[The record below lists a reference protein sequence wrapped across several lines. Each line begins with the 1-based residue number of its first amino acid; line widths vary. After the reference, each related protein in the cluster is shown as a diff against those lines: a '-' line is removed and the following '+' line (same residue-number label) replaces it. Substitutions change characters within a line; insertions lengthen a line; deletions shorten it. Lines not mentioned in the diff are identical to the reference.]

1 MTNAADPA
9 PEPDLVLK
17 NVRPWGAA
25 ATDIVI
31 RAGRIA
37 AIGPSD
43 AAGEDKHVVQGGG
56 AIALPGLV
64 EAHTHLDKNMLGMP
78 YRPNEAGPSLIDKI
92 ENERRKK
99 IEWRI
104 DPARQSARQVVAS
117 IARGTTHIRSFVDI
131 DSAVGLSGLS
141 GVMATREKYRDACT
155 IEIVAFPQSGLCAH
169 EAAIPLMEEAMAS
182 GADVVGGLDPCGVDR
197 DPRRQLD
204 IVFGL
209 AEHYGKPVDIHLH
222 ETGELGL
229 FTLDLIL
236 ERTEAHAMQGK
247 VTVSHAFCLG
257 HHDIAM
263 VDAALTRIAKNNVH
277 LATTG
282 SPSRPV
288 PPLLKCVSSGINVA
302 CGNDG
307 IRDTWGPY
315 GNGDMLERAMIVG
328 LRNNLRRDE
337 ELEFALRACTRGG
350 AALMGISDYGLEVGR
365 QADLFLV
372 EGATPSEAVV
382 SRPPRKLVVKAGR
395 VVARDGAALVSAP

>member
-1 MTNAADPA
+1 MT
-9 PEPDLVLK
+9 DLVLK
-17 NVRPWGAA
+17 NVRPLGAA

-31 RAGRIA
+31 RDGRIA
-37 AIGPSD
+37 TIGPTNE
-43 AAGEDKHVVQGGG
+43 AGEDFSG
-56 AIALPGLV
+56 ALALPGLV

-92 ENERRKK
+92 ENERRRK

-104 DPARQSARQVVAS
+104 DPERQSARQVVAS
-117 IARGTTHIRSFVDI
+117 IARGTTHIRSFVDV

-141 GVMATREKYRDACT
+141 GVMATREKYADACT

-169 EAAIPLMEEAMAS
+169 EAAIPLMEEAMAQ
-182 GADVVGGLDPCGVDR
+182 GADVVGGLDPCGIDR
-197 DPRRQLD
+197 DPKRQLD

-209 AEHYGKPVDIHLH
+209 AEHYGRPVDIHLH

-236 ERTEAHAMQGK
+236 ERTEALSMQGK
-247 VTVSHAFCLG
+247 VTISHAFCLG
-257 HHDIAM
+257 HPDIAM
-263 VDAALTRIAKNNVH
+263 VDSALTRIAKNNVH
-277 LATTG
+277 VATTG

-288 PPLLKCVSSGINVA
+288 PPLLKCVASGINVA

-337 ELEFALRACTRGG
+337 EIEFALRACTRGG
-350 AALMGISDYGLEVGR
+350 AALMGITDYGLEAGR
-365 QADLFLV
+365 RADLFLV
-372 EGATPSEAVV
+372 DGATPAEAVV
-382 SRPPRKLVVKAGR
+382 SRPPRRLVVKGGR
-395 VVARDGAALVSAP
+395 IVARDGAALVSAP

>member
-1 MTNAADPA
+1 MT
-9 PEPDLVLK
+9 DLVLK
-17 NVRPWGAA
+17 NLRPWGAA
-25 ATDIVI
+25 ATDIII

-37 AIGPSD
+37 AIGPAD
-43 AAGEDKHVVQGGG
+43 EPGEDCSG

-64 EAHTHLDKNMLGMP
+64 EAHTHIDKTMLGMP
-78 YRPNEAGPSLIDKI
+78 YRPNVAGPSLLDKI
-92 ENERRKK
+92 ENERRRKLEWK
-99 IEWRI
+99 IE
-104 DPARQSARQVVAS
+104 PERQSARQVVAS
-117 IARGTTHIRSFVDI
+117 IAKGTTHIRTFVDI
-131 DSAVGLSGLS
+131 DSAVGLSGLA
-141 GVMATREKYRDACT
+141 GVLATRARYADACT

-169 EAAIPLMEEAMAS
+169 EAAIPLMEEAMAE
-182 GADVVGGLDPCGVDR
+182 GADVVGGLDPCGIDR
-197 DPRRQLD
+197 DPKRQLD
-204 IVFGL
+204 IVFGM

-236 ERTEAHAMQGK
+236 ERTEALSMQGK

-257 HHDIAM
+257 HGDTAM

-288 PPLLKCVSSGINVA
+288 PPLLKCVASGINVA

-315 GNGDMLERAMIVG
+315 GNGCMLERAMIVG

-337 ELEFALRACTRGG
+337 EIEFALRACTRGG
-350 AALMGISDYGLEVGR
+350 AALMGIGDYGLEVGR
-365 QADLFLV
+365 PADLCIV
-372 EGATPSEAVV
+372 DGATPAEAVV
-382 SRPPRKLVVKAGR
+382 SRPPRKLVVKGGR
-395 VVARDGAALVSAP
+395 VVARDGVALVTGP

>member
-1 MTNAADPA
+1 MTP
-9 PEPDLVLK
+9 PPDLVLK
-17 NVRPWGAA
+17 NVRPWGQA
-25 ATDIVI
+25 ATDITI
-31 RAGRIA
+31 RSGRIA
-37 AIGPSD
+37 AIGPSGE
-43 AAGEDKHVVQGGG
+43 AGEDFAG
-56 AIALPGLV
+56 ALALPGLV
-64 EAHTHLDKNMLGMP
+64 EAHTHLDKTMLGMP
-78 YRPNEAGPSLIDKI
+78 YRPNEAGPSLLDKI

-99 IEWRI
+99 ITWGI
-104 DPARQSARQVVAS
+104 DPARQSARQVLAS
-117 IARGTTHIRSFVDI
+117 VARGTTHIRSFADI

-141 GVMATREKYRDACT
+141 GVMATREKYRDVCT

-169 EAAIPLMEEAMAS
+169 EAAIPLMEEAMIQ
-182 GADVVGGLDPCGVDR
+182 GADVVGGLDPCGIDR

-222 ETGELGL
+222 EAGELGL

-236 ERTEAHAMQGK
+236 ERTEALAMQGK
-247 VTVSHAFCLG
+247 VTISHAFCLG
-257 HHDIAM
+257 HHDAAL

-288 PPLLKCVSSGINVA
+288 PPLLKCVATGINVA

-307 IRDTWGPY
+307 IRDSWAPY

-337 ELEFALRACTRGG
+337 EIEFALRACTRGG
-350 AALMGISDYGLEVGR
+350 AAMMGIGDYGLEVGR
-365 QADLFLV
+365 AADLFLV
-372 EGATPSEAVV
+372 EGATPAEAVV
-382 SRPPRKLVVKAGR
+382 SHPPRKLVLKGGR
-395 VVARDGAALVSAP
+395 IVARDGAARLAAP

>member
-1 MTNAADPA
+1 MT
-9 PEPDLVLK
+9 ELVLK

-37 AIGPSD
+37 AIGPSRE
-43 AAGEDKHVVQGGG
+43 AGEDFAG

-64 EAHTHLDKNMLGMP
+64 DAHTHLDKNMLGMP
-78 YRPNEAGPSLIDKI
+78 YRPNEAGPGLLDKI

-104 DPARQSARQVVAS
+104 DPERQSARQVVAS
-117 IARGTTHIRSFVDI
+117 VAYGTTHIRTFVDV
-131 DSAVGLSGLS
+131 DSAVGLSGLA
-141 GVMATREKYRDACT
+141 GVMATREKYADICT

-169 EAAIPLMEEAMAS
+169 EAAIPLMEEAMAN
-182 GADVVGGLDPCGVDR
+182 GADVVGGLDPCGIDR

-209 AEHYGKPVDIHLH
+209 AERHGKPIDIHLH

-236 ERTEAHAMQGK
+236 ERTEALGMQGR

-257 HHDIAM
+257 YPDIAM

-288 PPLLKCVSSGINVA
+288 PPLLKCVASAINVA

-350 AALMGISDYGLEVGR
+350 AALMGITDYGLEVGR
-365 QADLFLV
+365 PADLFLV
-372 EGATPSEAVV
+372 EGATPAEAVV
-382 SRPPRKLVVKAGR
+382 SRPPRKLVVKRGR

>member
-1 MTNAADPA
+1 MT
-9 PEPDLVLK
+9 DLVLK
-17 NVRPWGAA
+17 NVRPWGGA
-25 ATDIVI
+25 ATDITI
-31 RAGRIA
+31 AAGRIA
-37 AIGPSD
+37 AIGPGT
-43 AAGEDKHVVQGGG
+43 AAGEDFG
-56 AIALPGLV
+56 AALALPGLV

-78 YRPNEAGPSLIDKI
+78 YRPNVAGPLITDKI
-92 ENERRKK
+92 ANERQKK
-99 IEWRI
+99 LEWGI

-131 DSAVGLSGLS
+131 DGAVGLAGLR
-141 GVMATREKYRDACT
+141 GVLATREKLGAACT
-155 IEIVAFPQSGLCAH
+155 IQIVAFPQSGLCAH
-169 EAAIPLMEEAMAS
+169 EAAIPLMAEAMAE
-182 GADVVGGLDPCGVDR
+182 GADVVGGIDPCAIDR
-197 DPRRQLD
+197 DPKRQLD

-209 AEHYGKPVDIHLH
+209 AERFGKPVDIHLH

-257 HHDIAM
+257 YHDTAA
-263 VDAALTRIAKNNVH
+263 VDAALTRIARNNVH

-288 PPLLKCVSSGINVA
+288 PPLLKCVASGINVG

-337 ELEFALRACTRGG
+337 EIEFALRACTRGG
-350 AALMGISDYGLEVGR
+350 AALMGIDGYGLEVGR
-365 QADLFLV
+365 PADLVLV
-372 EGATPSEAVV
+372 DGATPSDAVV
-382 SRPPRKLVVKAGR
+382 SRPPRKLVVKGGK
-395 VVARDGAALVSAP
+395 VVARDGVALVAAP